1 MTDSA
6 VITDRQASFSR
17 SEEEDSD
24 DSGVKDVSKK
34 PDSNEDS
41 RPRSNE
47 KTEDN
52 GNHEKSKGR
61 DKSPTKREREV
72 NSEDNDIF
80 NVGDLVWARSP
91 NTTFYPC
98 VVTQDSYFK
107 FHTKIVKSDPGHHGN
122 KSPGPGNSGD
132 KGMRQYHVQY
142 LGENKR
148 TWLRDNL
155 IIPYKG
161 LAHYEKLAM
170 EDLQNINK
178 IYKPKSEASKT
189 AWREAVIMAQQFEDL
204 SNRERINKCEL
215 ARAFERGG
223 DKAIQKKLEIE
234 KQRRNSESDRS
245 PEKFKSPTSPKKN
258 VDSEDKKKSMQYRRK
273 DELQYKMSRS
283 SEYDKR
289 KRKSEDEKKVEE
301 VKPIIPFNVFDA
313 STTPTFNRSFK
324 IKQIK
329 PEPEEPI
336 TKSSPTLSETF
347 SNESKAGNGICSDEQ
362 NNSTKQEIKE
372 EEEVE
377 STPNHSSIDEEGNY
391 KTFSSNS
398 EDELTEGSLVWAKQR
413 VSSYFGSKYVVFL
426 IFVLLQGY
434 PYWPAVIARDP
445 KDGEF
450 VKLPQLSDSQNT
462 NSQYKSQRKMH
473 VLFLEYNNQRAWLT
487 SGALQRYV
495 GKRKFEEEAAKAGPN
510 RKKDF

>member
-34 PDSNEDS
+34 PEIHEDF
-41 RPRSNE
+41 RPIE
-47 KTEDN
+47 KTEDITSPVKN
-52 GNHEKSKGR
+52 KGS
-61 DKSPTKREREV
+61 DKSPSKRDKDV
-72 NSEDNDIF
+72 GSDSDNDIF

-142 LGENKR
+142 LVENKR
-148 TWLRDNL
+148 TWLRENL

-189 AWREAVIMAQQFEDL
+189 AWREAVILAQEL
-204 SNRERINKCEL
+204 EGMTNRDRVNKCDL
-215 ARAFERGG
+215 ARAYERGG
-223 DKAIQKKLEIE
+223 DKAIQKKMEIE

-245 PEKFKSPTSPKKN
+245 PDKFKSPSSPKKTI
-258 VDSEDKKKSMQYRRK
+258 DSEDKKKSMQYRRK

-324 IKQIK
+324 IKQVK
-329 PEPEEPI
+329 PLEEEPSS
-336 TKSSPTLSETF
+336 KSPPNVLKTF
-347 SNESKAGNGICSDEQ
+347 SSELNAGNGVSSDEQ
-362 NNSTKQEIKE
+362 NNSTNENE
-372 EEEVE
+372 EDKHDN
-377 STPNHSSIDEEGNY
+377 TPIHTSVDKEGNDPNS
-391 KTFSSNS
+391 SSNS

-413 VSSYFGSKYVVFL
+413 VSLSKLKGLEYCFDL
-426 IFVLLQGY
+426 IFTFRVIHTGQQSLQEIQKMENSLNC
-434 PYWPAVIARDP
+434 PRCLIL
-445 KDGEF
+445 KT
-450 VKLPQLSDSQNT
+450 QIHNLSHRE
-462 NSQYKSQRKMH
+462 KCM
-473 VLFLEYNNQRAWLT
+473 FC
-487 SGALQRYV
+487 
-495 GKRKFEEEAAKAGPN
+495 F
-510 RKKDF
+510 